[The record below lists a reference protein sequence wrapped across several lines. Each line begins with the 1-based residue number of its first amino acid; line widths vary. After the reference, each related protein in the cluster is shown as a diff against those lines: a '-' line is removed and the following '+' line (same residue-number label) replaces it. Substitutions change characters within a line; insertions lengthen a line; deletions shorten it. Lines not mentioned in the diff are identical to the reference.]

1 MLNLWEDLPAL
12 LIINVFSGQMTDPV
26 IKMLREKRIK
36 IFRVPANMTNLF
48 KTQGFAVNGSAKAYM
63 KRMFTEWYN
72 TYISR

>member
-1 MLNLWEDLPAL
+1 MLNLREDLPAL
-12 LIINVFSGQMTDPV
+12 LTINVFSGQMTDHV

-36 IFRVPANMTNLF
+36 IFRVPANMTNLL
-48 KTQGFAVNGSAKAYM
+48 KTQGSAVSGSAKAYM